1 MMKMHPVHVP
11 DWWLTESIQKLGM
24 AMLRGLRMKYMF
36 TDQGEILIITGILI
50 RRRIAL
56 LIITHN

>member
-1 MMKMHPVHVP
+1 MMKMHPDHGP
-11 DWWLTESIQKLGM
+11 DWLLTESIQKLGM

-36 TDQGEILIITGILI
+36 TDQGEILIITEILI

-56 LIITHN
+56 IIITHN

>member
-1 MMKMHPVHVP
+1 MMKMPPVHVQ

-24 AMLRGLRMKYMF
+24 AMLRGLRMKFTF
-36 TDQGEILIITGILI
+36 TDQGEILIITEILI

-56 LIITHN
+56 IIITHN